1 MKMVTYEKEFK
12 EQAVK
17 MAAEVGATK
26 AARDLGIHVNTLY
39 TWISRSKAHGDRA
52 HVGSGNKRQNVGN
65 DEIARLIKRNK
76 ELERANEILKEA
88 LGFFAVSQKK

>member
-1 MKMVTYEKEFK
+1 MVTYEKEFK

-17 MAAEVGATK
+17 MAAEVGSAR

-39 TWISRSKAHGDRA
+39 TWISRSKAHGEYA
-52 HVGSGNKRQNVGN
+52 HVGSGNKRQNMGN
-65 DEIARLIKRNK
+65 DEITRLIKRNK